1 MVGEIIGFLFLTNAE
16 NRMEFNQSR
25 FNKSRNEWKLVFI
38 RLEIFCST
46 FEENGPRYARG
57 FSHRFSRK
65 KVRSFFSSD
74 WKARVGEV
82 N

>member
-1 MVGEIIGFLFLTNAE
+1 MLKIGWDLISQDLINETILD
-16 NRMEFNQSR
+16 
-25 FNKSRNEWKLVFI
+25 SRNEWKLVFI

-46 FEENGPRYARG
+46 FEEKSPARG

>member
-1 MVGEIIGFLFLTNAE
+1 MLKIGWNLISQDLISQETSGNWFLIGFIY
-16 NRMEFNQSR
+16 
-25 FNKSRNEWKLVFI
+25 LVI
-38 RLEIFCST
+38 IYLEIFCST
-46 FEENGPRYARG
+46 FEENGPARG